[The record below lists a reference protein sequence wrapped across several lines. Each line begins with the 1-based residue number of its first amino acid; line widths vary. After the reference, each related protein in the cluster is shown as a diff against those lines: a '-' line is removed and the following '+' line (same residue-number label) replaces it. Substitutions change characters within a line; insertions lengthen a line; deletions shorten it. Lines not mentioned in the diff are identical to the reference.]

1 MNSNA
6 YCITIA
12 ELAERG
18 VKDIPQEAATTKHL
32 VYSSPATLSY
42 NSPGAQG
49 FGVKRAGLAI
59 PESVELVVSPGCCGR
74 NSTIEGG
81 AAGFSEKIFF
91 LRMDETDLVTGRHL
105 TKIPQAVKEIAD
117 FYKPRPKVV
126 VLCVTCADA
135 LLGTDME
142 RVCRRAEEENPDI
155 KVIPTYMYALTR
167 ESIKPPMV
175 AVRRSIYSLLKKL
188 PITNYQMTVQ
198 GIQRY
203 SRVLPIEESA
213 SPDYTKVLSST
224 DKNGVRTADDRSEH
238 GTFGGS
244 VNLLGHFAP
253 LYDSCELYEL
263 LRRLGFAKTNEIS
276 RCKTFEEYK
285 MLANAELNL
294 VLHPEA
300 NYAAE
305 DLRRRLGTPYAE
317 LKRLYQADKIHKQYV
332 LFGAALEQKLDDAE
346 FYEAAKERVHCFKEK
361 FAGCSFSI
369 GQTLN
374 AEPFELALALARYG
388 FRVDAVFANLNEGSY
403 PYIRQL
409 ALVSPDTKLYLPA
422 SPTML
427 NYRTGQEKSDFSLGR
442 DAEYWLPDAANVP
455 WNSERQPF
463 GFDGLV
469 KLLDEIEAAAERKSA
484 K

>member
-1 MNSNA
+1 MSKKP
-6 YCITIA
+6 YCITIS
-12 ELAERG
+12 ELDWLG
-18 VKDIPQEAATTKHL
+18 VKNMPAEAMTTNHL

-59 PESVELVVSPGCCGR
+59 PESVELVISPGCCGR

-105 TKIPQAVKEIAD
+105 TKIPQAVKEIVD

-142 RVCRRAEEENPDI
+142 RVCRRAEAENPDV

-175 AVRRSIYSLLKKL
+175 AVRKSIYSLLEKPTNDNQL
-188 PITNYQMTVQ
+188 PITTCDVPRTSDEK
-198 GIQRY
+198 ILARAQRY
-203 SRVLPIEESA
+203 CGEMDDGQCVNGDNVL
-213 SPDYTKVLSST
+213 T
-224 DKNGVRTADDRSEH
+224 EH
-238 GTFGGS
+238 A
-244 VNLLGHFAP
+244 VNLLGYFAP
-253 LYDSCELYEL
+253 LFDSCEFYEL
-263 LRRLGFAKTNEIS
+263 LHRLGFNKINEIS
-276 RCKTFEEYK
+276 RCKTFKEYK
-285 MLANAELNL
+285 RLANAELNL
-294 VLHPEA
+294 VLHSEA

-305 DLRRRLGTPYAE
+305 DLRQRLGTPYAE

-332 LFGAALEQKLDDAE
+332 LLGAALDQKLDDME
-346 FYEAAKERVHCFKEK
+346 FYEAAKDRVYAFKEK
-361 FAGCSFSI
+361 FSGTSFSI

-388 FRVDAVFANLNEGSY
+388 FKIDAVFANINESSY
-403 PYIRQL
+403 MYIRQL
-409 ALVSPDTKLYLPA
+409 AFASPETKLYLPA

-427 NYRTGQEKSDFSLGR
+427 NYKQGQEKSDFTIGK
-442 DAEYWLPDAANVP
+442 DAEYWLPEAANIP

-469 KLLDEIEAAAERKSA
+469 KLLNEIDAAAERKT
-484 K
+484 KR

>member
-1 MNSNA
+1 MNGNA

-188 PITNYQMTVQ
+188 PGTNGGQQ
-198 GIQRY
+198 
-203 SRVLPIEESA
+203 
-213 SPDYTKVLSST
+213 
-224 DKNGVRTADDRSEH
+224 TA
-238 GTFGGS
+238 S

-276 RCKTFEEYK
+276 RCKSFEEYK

-469 KLLDEIEAAAERKSA
+469 KLLDEIAAAAERKSA

>member
-1 MNSNA
+1 MTEKP
-6 YCITIA
+6 YCITIS
-12 ELAERG
+12 ELDRLG
-18 VKDIPQEAATTKHL
+18 VKNMPAEAMTTNHL
-32 VYSSPATLSY
+32 VYSSPATLAY

-74 NSTIEGG
+74 NSTVEGG

-117 FYKPRPKVV
+117 FYEPRPKVV

-142 RVCRRAEEENPDI
+142 RVCRRAEAENPDI

-175 AVRRSIYSLLKKL
+175 AVRRSIYSLLEKL
-188 PITNYQMTVQ
+188 PTADCQ
-198 GIQRY
+198 
-203 SRVLPIEESA
+203 LPLEKPA
-213 SPDYTKVLSST
+213 SPDYKKILSST
-224 DKNGVRTADDRSEH
+224 DKNGTRTADNRSEY
-238 GTFGGS
+238 GAFGGS

-263 LRRLGFAKTNEIS
+263 LRRLGFDKINEIS
-276 RCKTFEEYK
+276 RCRTFEEYK
-285 MLANAELNL
+285 TLANAELNL
-294 VLHPEA
+294 VLHSEA

-332 LFGAALEQKLDDAE
+332 LFGAALDQKPDDTE
-346 FYEAAKERVHCFKEK
+346 FYEAAKERVHAFREK
-361 FAGCSFSI
+361 FAGASFSV

-388 FRVDAVFANLNEGSY
+388 FRVDALFANLNEGSY

-427 NYRTGQEKSDFSLGR
+427 NYRIGQEKSNFSLGR
-442 DAEYWLPDAANVP
+442 DAEYWLPEAANIP

-469 KLLDEIEAAAERKSA
+469 KLLDEIDAAAERRA
-484 K
+484 KR

>member
-1 MNSNA
+1 MNGNA
-6 YCITIA
+6 YCITMA

-18 VKDIPQEAATTKHL
+18 VKDIPQEAVTTKHL

-105 TKIPQAVKEIAD
+105 TKIPHAVKEIAD

-142 RVCRRAEEENPDI
+142 RVCRKAEEENPDI

-167 ESIKPPMV
+167 ESVKPPMV
-175 AVRRSIYSLLKKL
+175 AVRRSIYSLLEKL
-188 PITNYQMTVQ
+188 PGTNNDRQ
-198 GIQRY
+198 
-203 SRVLPIEESA
+203 
-213 SPDYTKVLSST
+213 
-224 DKNGVRTADDRSEH
+224 TA
-238 GTFGGS
+238 S

-263 LRRLGFAKTNEIS
+263 LRRLCFAKTNEIS
-276 RCKTFEEYK
+276 RCKSFEEYK
-285 MLANAELNL
+285 ALAAAELNL

-300 NYAAE
+300 NLAAE

-317 LKRLYQADKIHKQYV
+317 LRRLYQADKIHKQYL
-332 LFGAALEQKLDDAE
+332 LFGAALDRKLDDSE
-346 FYEAAKERVHCFKEK
+346 FYEAAKERVQRFKEK

-374 AEPFELALALARYG
+374 AEPFELALALSRYG
-388 FRVDAVFANLNEGSY
+388 FKVDAVFANLNEGSY

-409 ALVSPDTKLYLPA
+409 ALVSPDTRLYLPA

-427 NYRTGQEKSDFSLGR
+427 NYEIGQEKSDFSLGR
-442 DAEYWLPDAANVP
+442 DAEYWLPDAANVS

-469 KLLDEIEAAAERKSA
+469 KLLDEIEAAAERKAA

>member
-1 MNSNA
+1 MNKKP
-6 YCITIA
+6 YCITISELDWLGIKNMPA
-12 ELAERG
+12 EAM
-18 VKDIPQEAATTKHL
+18 TTNHL

-142 RVCRRAEEENPDI
+142 RVCRRAEAENPDI

-167 ESIKPPMV
+167 ESIKPPMA
-175 AVRRSIYSLLKKL
+175 AVRKSIYSLLEK
-188 PITNYQMTVQ
+188 PIADC
-198 GIQRY
+198 
-203 SRVLPIEESA
+203 SVL
-213 SPDYTKVLSST
+213 
-224 DKNGVRTADDRSEH
+224 RTSDEILRRNEQCANSDNVPTEH
-238 GTFGGS
+238 A
-244 VNLLGHFAP
+244 VNLLGYFAP
-253 LYDSCELYEL
+253 LSDSCEFYEL
-263 LRRLGFAKTNEIS
+263 LRRLGFNKINEIS

-285 MLANAELNL
+285 TLANAELNL

-305 DLRRRLGTPYAE
+305 DLRQRLGTPYAE

-332 LFGAALEQKLDDAE
+332 LFGAALDQKLDDTE
-346 FYEAAKERVHCFKEK
+346 FYEAAKERVHAFREK
-361 FAGCSFSI
+361 FAGASFSI

-388 FRVDAVFANLNEGSY
+388 FEIDAIFANVSEGSY

-409 ALVSPDTKLYLPA
+409 AFASPKTRLYLPA

-427 NYRTGQEKSDFSLGR
+427 NYKTGQEKSDFTIGK
-442 DAEYWLPDAANVP
+442 DAEYWLPEAANIP

-469 KLLDEIEAAAERKSA
+469 KLLDEIDAAAEKRVKR
-484 K
+484 

>member
-105 TKIPQAVKEIAD
+105 TKIPRAVKEIAD

-175 AVRRSIYSLLKKL
+175 AVRRSIYSLLETESQIRNKKYE
-188 PITNYQMTVQ
+188 IRN
-198 GIQRY
+198 
-203 SRVLPIEESA
+203 EEEKSSA
-213 SPDYTKVLSST
+213 DTGS
-224 DKNGVRTADDRSEH
+224 GQQTA
-238 GTFGGS
+238 S

-285 MLANAELNL
+285 TLAAAELNL

-300 NYAAE
+300 NLAAE

-317 LKRLYQADKIHKQYV
+317 LKRLYQADKIHKQYL
-332 LFGAALEQKLDDAE
+332 LFGAALEQKLDDSE
-346 FYEAAKERVHCFKEK
+346 FYEAAKERVYAFKEK

-374 AEPFELALALARYG
+374 AEPFELALALSRYG

-469 KLLDEIEAAAERKSA
+469 KLLDEIDAAAERRA
-484 K
+484 KR